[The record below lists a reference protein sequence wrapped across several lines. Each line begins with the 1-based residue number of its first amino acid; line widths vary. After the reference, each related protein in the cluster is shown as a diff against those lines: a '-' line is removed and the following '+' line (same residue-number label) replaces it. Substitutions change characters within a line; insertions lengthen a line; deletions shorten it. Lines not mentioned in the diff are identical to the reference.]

1 MALPPCNGPRSWVIQ
16 PRMNI
21 ALWMVQGLLALAML
35 VAGAFKAATPRLKL
49 AEKMKWAT
57 TWSDGNVKLLGIAEV
72 LGAVGLVVPWL
83 LGIVP
88 VLTPVAAIC
97 LAILMGGAVKT
108 HRDLKEPVLPAVIL
122 FCLCIFVA
130 VGRFGVF

>member
-1 MALPPCNGPRSWVIQ
+1 LALPPCNGPRSWVIQ
-16 PRMNI
+16 P
-21 ALWMVQGLLALAML
+21 
-35 VAGAFKAATPRLKL
+35 ATPRLKL